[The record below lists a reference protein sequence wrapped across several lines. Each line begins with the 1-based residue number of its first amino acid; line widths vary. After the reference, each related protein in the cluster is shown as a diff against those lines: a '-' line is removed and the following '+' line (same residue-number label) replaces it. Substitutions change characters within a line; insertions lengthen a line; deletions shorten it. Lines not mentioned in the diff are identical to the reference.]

1 MDGRDATHP
10 WSVTTIDIFDQLR
23 DRAAAGKQSVL
34 VTVVNVDGSA
44 YRRPGAKMAVTPTG
58 EPLGAVT
65 PGCLEDPVIDL
76 AQDVA
81 REGTPT
87 IEVFDLT
94 GDDDTWGFGLGCN
107 GIITVLIEPLA
118 ASFEAVLDR
127 LAAGESAISATVIAS
142 ETSTL
147 SVGDRS
153 VFDGEGTPVSVD
165 DHDVADQFGEA
176 LRNRVTALSPNGT
189 ERVTLDTD
197 DGEVTLFLDGMT
209 PPPELLIFGHH
220 GDVVPVTEVARNV
233 GFRVTVASAR
243 GGQAKAENFPAAET
257 VVKTRPPELGGLV
270 DDPTRTYAVIM
281 SHNFI
286 DDRLAFESLLDTEIP
301 YIGLM
306 GPRKRFEQ
314 MRDEFREEG
323 RTFTEAELARVA
335 TPVGLDLAG
344 SEPTQI
350 ALSIVAEALAVA
362 NDRDGGRLTTS
373 KGPIHPR

>member
-23 DRAAAGKQSVL
+23 DRTDAGEQTVL

-44 YRRPGAKMAVTPTG
+44 YRRPGAKMAVTPNG

-107 GIITVLIEPLA
+107 GIITVLLEPLST
-118 ASFEAVLDR
+118 SFETVLDR
-127 LAAGESAISATVIAS
+127 LADGEHAISATVVESKTPA
-142 ETSTL
+142 L
-147 SVGDRS
+147 SVGDRA
-153 VFDGEGTPVSVD
+153 VFDGDGDLVGADE
-165 DHDVADQFGEA
+165 HDFTGQFGET
-176 LRNRVTALSPNGT
+176 LRDHITALSEKGT
-189 ERVTLDTD
+189 AQVTLDTA
-197 DGEVTLFLDGMT
+197 DGAVTLFLDGMT

-220 GDVVPVTEVARNV
+220 GDVVPVTEAARNT

-243 GGQAKAENFPAAET
+243 GGQAKAERFPAANH
-257 VVKTRPPELGGLV
+257 VVKTRPAQLAAQVGDPE
-270 DDPTRTYAVIM
+270 RTYAVIM

-286 DDRLAFESLLDTEIP
+286 DDRLAFESLLDTELP

-314 MRDEFREEG
+314 MRDEFSEEG
-323 RTFTEAELARVA
+323 RTFTEDELSRVA

-350 ALSIVAEALAVA
+350 ALSIVAEVLAVA